1 MGPGGGLR
9 VSFSRGGAVRRPLP
23 TRARV
28 RTLAAMR
35 RRLGLGLVAV
45 AVAVACGC
53 QRRGDE
59 AQGPL
64 RVGYFPNLTHAQA
77 LVGDKEGTFQAAL
90 GGRGVAFRQFN
101 AGPAAME
108 ALATG
113 SLDASYVGTGPALN
127 TWDKLGH
134 ALHVVAGSAD
144 GGAALV
150 VRDAA
155 SPADLRGKKLASPQL
170 GNSQDVALRFWL
182 RQQGLAGAVSVVSLP
197 SPDIVAIF
205 SRKSIEGAWVPEPW
219 TSRLLRS
226 GGKILVD
233 ERALW
238 PKGRFPTT
246 VLVVSADAL
255 RRRPEDVR
263 KLLVA
268 HVELTRRW
276 ERDPQAFARAANA
289 AFREITGQ
297 SLPDA
302 LVEEAFTRMSP
313 SLRPSEAALEEAA
326 RRAHAVGYL
335 KSTDLKGLV
344 DTALLDQV
352 LGQGTGVGGA
362 GQ

>member
-1 MGPGGGLR
+1 M
-9 VSFSRGGAVRRPLP
+9 
-23 TRARV
+23 
-28 RTLAAMR
+28 
-35 RRLGLGLVAV
+35 RRLGLWLLAATAV
-45 AVAVACGC
+45 CGC
-53 QRRGDE
+53 QRRGNE

-77 LVGDKEGTFQAAL
+77 LVGDKEGTFRAAL
-90 GGRGVAFRQFN
+90 GGRGIAFKQFN

-113 SLDASYVGTGPALN
+113 SLDASYVGVGPALN
-127 TWDKLGH
+127 TWDKLGPV
-134 ALHVVAGSAD
+134 LHIVAGSAD

-170 GNSQDVALRFWL
+170 GNSQDIALRFWL
-182 RQQGLAGAVSVVSLP
+182 RQQGLAEAVSVVSLP
-197 SPDIVAIF
+197 NPDIIATF
-205 SRKSIEGAWVPEPW
+205 ARGSIEGAWVPEPW
-219 TSRLLRS
+219 TSRLLHS

-233 ERALW
+233 ERTLW
-238 PKGRFPTT
+238 PDGRFPTT
-246 VLVVSADAL
+246 VLVVSTDAL
-255 RRRPEDVR
+255 RRRPGDTR
-263 KLLVA
+263 KLLEA

-276 ERDPQAFARAANA
+276 QRDPQAFARAANS

-297 SLPDA
+297 ALPDA

-313 SLRPSEAALEEAA
+313 SLRPNEATLEEAA

-335 KSTDLKGLV
+335 KSTDVTGLV
-344 DTALLDQV
+344 DTTFLEPLLE
-352 LGQGTGVGGA
+352 QGAGVGGA